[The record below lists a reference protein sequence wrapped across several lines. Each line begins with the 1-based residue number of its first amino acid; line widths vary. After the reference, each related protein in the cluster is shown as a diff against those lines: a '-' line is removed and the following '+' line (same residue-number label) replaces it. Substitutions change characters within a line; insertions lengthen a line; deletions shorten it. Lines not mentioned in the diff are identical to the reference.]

1 MKTNWIVGLTVG
13 MLALARPAY
22 SQNTQNNFTTNST
35 QTIDIS
41 DATTVNQQVN
51 RF

>member
-35 QTIDIS
+35 QTIDIYNWS
-41 DATTVNQQVN
+41 FANFAETA
-51 RF
+51 